1 MFIIT
6 IEPTDVARTQ
16 RPAYTGHLTTLQC
29 FTAAPLHCSDS
40 AGSGKQ
46 KTIQSGMNTVHHSK
60 TYTYGNS
67 VSPGVTLSLSLRFN
81 GLFPG
86 EPGLAGVYWSK
97 GWRRWWVVATG
108 AISRAKL
115 QSNHHHQ
122 KNNTQSGA
130 VMFFLYLQ
138 YFNRGGAWPLE
149 TYPSPRVLCQ
159 IQI

>member
-6 IEPTDVARTQ
+6 IEPTDVPRTQ

-29 FTAAPLHCSDS
+29 ITAAPLHCSDS

-67 VSPGVTLSLSLRFN
+67 VSPGVTLSLSLSLSLSPFYFN

-86 EPGLAGVYWSK
+86 EPGLAGVY
-97 GWRRWWVVATG
+97 
-108 AISRAKL
+108 
-115 QSNHHHQ
+115 
-122 KNNTQSGA
+122 
-130 VMFFLYLQ
+130 
-138 YFNRGGAWPLE
+138 
-149 TYPSPRVLCQ
+149 
-159 IQI
+159 